1 MGPKSLYFVT
11 SFAFNAPDG
20 EIPWDNLRKILHRGQ
35 RMAAVHSGE
44 EILPKSSPP
53 PRVGCMNVIQTTD
66 RQTDLRDRNDL
77 NVT

>member
-53 PRVGCMNVIQTTD
+53 SSSRVHERYTDD
-66 RQTDLRDRNDL
+66 RQTDGFAR
-77 NVT
+77 